1 MSKFLRSLRLEAFE
15 IFSTKKNKNYGSSGD
30 PNAMMMSDG
39 VSYYYN
45 DTTWPQYQEMW
56 HYASQYYQEQPSQ
69 YSLELYELRTEVH
82 HLRKQVDALKRENQE
97 AQKKMLALKK
107 EFENLAF
114 KNRSTHFSTAR
125 KVDLLSERVD
135 YIRNKSK
142 SVPQAYYMVPL
153 FTYSAYTV
161 QQPQQNVQMQPP
173 HQNKSQM
180 MIEELV

>member
-1 MSKFLRSLRLEAFE
+1 
-15 IFSTKKNKNYGSSGD
+15 
-30 PNAMMMSDG
+30 MMMSDG

-56 HYASQYYQEQPSQ
+56 HHEQPSQ
-69 YSLELYELRTEVH
+69 YSLELYELRTEIH

-107 EFENLAF
+107 EFEGLAF
-114 KNRSTHFSTAR
+114 HNRSTHFSTAR
-125 KVDLLSERVD
+125 KVDLPSERVD

-142 SVPQAYYMVPL
+142 SVPQAYYMVPV

-161 QQPQQNVQMQPP
+161 PMQQSQQNVQMPP
-173 HQNKSQM
+173 HQDQTKSQM
-180 MIEELV
+180 TIEDLDV